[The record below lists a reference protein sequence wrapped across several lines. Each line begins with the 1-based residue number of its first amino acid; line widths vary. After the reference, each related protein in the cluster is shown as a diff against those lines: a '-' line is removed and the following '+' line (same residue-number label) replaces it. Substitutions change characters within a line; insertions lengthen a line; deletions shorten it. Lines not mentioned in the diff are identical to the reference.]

1 MSERATR
8 KGEILQALGIDIG
21 GTAVKAAVVNA
32 AGELGEK
39 FQAPSPRSVA
49 ELRDCFHS
57 TIEKANVPLR
67 GVGIAC
73 KGIIDAETSR
83 INRLPGDLNFLEGSV
98 LGDFVGANLPVR
110 ADNDAP
116 VALVAEVLWGAARG
130 RRNVVLLTLGTGV
143 GGAAM
148 VDGVILH
155 GAAGIAGHF
164 GHMTVDV
171 HGPLC
176 MSGNHG
182 CLETYFS
189 SRAIESEYF
198 AHQHR
203 AATTLPAKSDG
214 QVQRTDAIFQA
225 AAKGDE
231 SAHSVLERAFEYLG
245 ALVVSLLHAF
255 DPEVLILGG
264 NIAQAGDQVLGPVQA
279 AIAKNGCR
287 MLGREVPVVLQGA
300 VGYGGVLGAA
310 GLVFLHQQILKV

>member
-1 MSERATR
+1 MNPRTE
-8 KGEILQALGIDIG
+8 GIYALGVDIG
-21 GTAVKAAVVNA
+21 GTAVKAAVVSSS
-32 AGELGEK
+32 GDLGEK
-39 FQAPSPRSVA
+39 FQAPSPHTID
-49 ELRDCFHS
+49 ELRDFFS
-57 TIEKANVPLR
+57 TAVQKANVPLA
-67 GVGIAC
+67 GVGVAC
-73 KGIIDAETSR
+73 KGIIDAESSR
-83 INRLPGDLNFLEGSV
+83 INRLPGDLHFLQGSV
-98 LGDFVGANLPVR
+98 LGDLVSGNLPVR
-110 ADNDAP
+110 ADNDARA
-116 VALVAEVLWGAARG
+116 ALVAEVLWGAARS

-164 GHMTVDV
+164 GHMTVDP

-176 MSGNHG
+176 MCGNHG
-182 CLETYFS
+182 CLETFFS

-203 AATTLPAKSDG
+203 AASTTLPAKSDG
-214 QVQRTDAIFQA
+214 RVHHTEAIFEA

-231 SAHSVLERAFEYLG
+231 SAQSVLGRAFDYLG

-264 NIAQAGDQVLGPVQA
+264 NIAQAGEQVLAPVRA
-279 AIAKNGCR
+279 AIAKNSSQ
-287 MLGREVPVVLQGA
+287 MLGREVPVVLQSA

-310 GLVFLHQQILKV
+310 GLIFLHQQILKI